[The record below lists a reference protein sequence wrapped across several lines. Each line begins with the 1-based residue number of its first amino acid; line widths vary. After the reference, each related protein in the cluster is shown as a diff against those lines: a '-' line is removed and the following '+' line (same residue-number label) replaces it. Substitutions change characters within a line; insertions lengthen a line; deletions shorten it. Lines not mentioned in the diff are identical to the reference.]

1 MVNVRKTSVTSSYIN
16 LFGKFKFNLNTT
28 VCFLGARGGGGG
40 GGRGGGEGGEV
51 VILSE
56 SWTSS
61 LKQKFN
67 AVTPCIQAR
76 LCCHPTKR

>member
-28 VCFLGARGGGGG
+28 VCFLGARG
-40 GGRGGGEGGEV
+40 GGGEGGEV